1 MLRIFE
7 SKLYSFLTKKNPGY
21 FHSSF
26 ITNLLHATRPI
37 ERCKYLLKFLVD
49 VEVDLEAMTNLK
61 GKLRIRKWYCIK
73 PLVDENVKY
82 ELLSLGPMRTL
93 AN

>member
-7 SKLYSFLTKKNPGY
+7 SKLNSFLTKKKNPGY

-26 ITNLLHATRPI
+26 ITNLL

-49 VEVDLEAMTNLK
+49 VDVDLEAMTNLK
-61 GKLRIRKWYCIK
+61 GMLRIRKWYCIK

>member
-7 SKLYSFLTKKNPGY
+7 SKLNSFLTKKNPVY

-26 ITNLLHATRPI
+26 ITNSLHETRPV

-49 VEVDLEAMTNLK
+49 VDVDLEAMTNLK
-61 GKLRIRKWYCIK
+61 GKFRIRANGIAQ
-73 PLVDENVKY
+73 NH
-82 ELLSLGPMRTL
+82 SLT
-93 AN
+93 